1 MENYFECDA
10 IELAAYIAAGDVDAE
25 KILVATIK
33 RAQRLNPALN
43 AIIGIQP
50 ETASRLAAE
59 TASVAALYGVPTLL
73 KDLGAEAI
81 DFPSSSGARL
91 YADTKHITDSAIYT
105 RIRAAGLV
113 PFGRT
118 TTPEFGLSPVTEA
131 GFYGAPTRN
140 PWNLDHTPGGSSGG
154 AGAAV
159 AAGIVPLAQGSDGGG
174 SVRIPASCCGL
185 VGFKPTRARLP
196 AGPRRGEGWAGMS
209 SYGFL
214 TRSLRDTA
222 LMLDLCHGAD
232 LGAPYHAPP
241 LESGFQ
247 AAMDT
252 PRIGLRIAILDTD
265 FLGNPIHSDCRDAVY
280 KVAGTLKGLGHEV
293 IWWQSTI
300 AQEAEAMMQAWM
312 KIVACGT
319 ASTVRAVKPFEAL
332 KTDDVDALTYS
343 TVQLAQSVSGADYL
357 EAINQIH
364 HFGRIMAGLFQ
375 DFDVLIT
382 PTLAE
387 PPAQIGRFKP
397 TNPDFTDFRIGENGA
412 FRYSPYT
419 AMFNASG
426 QPAISLPLHW
436 NDDDLPIG
444 VHIAAPFGKDEWLIG
459 LAAELEAANPWQ
471 PKQRTLIKRLHAHNV
486 ETAQ

>member
-1 MENYFECDA
+1 MENYGENYFECDA
-10 IELAAYIAAGDVDAE
+10 IDLAAHIAAGAVDAQNLLTAS
-25 KILVATIK
+25 IA

-50 ETASRLAAE
+50 ETAARLAAE
-59 TASVAALYGVPTLL
+59 TASAAPLYGVPTLL

-91 YADTKHITDSAIYT
+91 YADTKHATDSSIYT

-113 PFGRT
+113 PFART

-131 GFYGAPTRN
+131 GFYGEPTRN

-154 AGAAV
+154 TAAAV
-159 AAGIVPLAQGSDGGG
+159 AAGIVPLAHGSDGGG

-185 VGFKPTRARLP
+185 VGMKPTRARLP
-196 AGPRRGEGWAGMS
+196 AGPNRGEGWAGMS
-209 SYGFL
+209 SDGFL

-241 LESGFQ
+241 PENGLHDSFQ
-247 AAMDT
+247 AAMQT
-252 PRIGLRIAILDTD
+252 PRNALRIAILETD

-280 KVAGTLKGLGHEV
+280 KTAGLLKGLGHEV

-300 AQEAEAMMQAWM
+300 AQEVEVMMQAWM
-312 KIVACGT
+312 RIVACGT
-319 ASTVRAVKPFEAL
+319 ALTVRTKKPLDEL
-332 KTDDVDALTYS
+332 QKDDVDALTYS
-343 TVQLAQSVSGADYL
+343 TVQLGQNISGADYL
-357 EAINQIH
+357 ESINKIH
-364 HFGRIMAGLFQ
+364 HFGRVLAALFQ

-387 PPAQIGRFKP
+387 PPAKIGRFKP
-397 TNPDFTDFRIGENGA
+397 TNPDFTDFRIGDGGV

-419 AMFNASG
+419 AIFNASG

-436 NDDDLPIG
+436 NDNNLPIG
-444 VHIAAPFGKDEWLIG
+444 IHLAAPFGKDEDLIG
-459 LAAELEAANPWQ
+459 LAAELELANPWQ
-471 PKQRTLIKRLHAHNV
+471 AEQQTLIKRLH
-486 ETAQ
+486 

>member
-10 IELAAYIAAGDVDAE
+10 IDLAAHIAAGDIDAQN
-25 KILVATIK
+25 LLTATIA
-33 RAQRLNPALN
+33 RAERLNPALH
-43 AIIGIQP
+43 AIIGIAP
-50 ETASRLAAE
+50 ETAARLAME
-59 TASVAALYGVPTLL
+59 TASAAPLYGVPTLL
-73 KDLGAEAI
+73 KDLGAEAS

-91 YADTKHITDSAIYT
+91 YADTQHTTDSSIYT

-131 GFYGAPTRN
+131 GFYAAPTRN
-140 PWNLDHTPGGSSGG
+140 PWHPDHTPGGSSGG

-159 AAGIVPLAQGSDGGG
+159 AAGIVPIAHGSDGGG

-196 AGPRRGEGWAGMS
+196 AGPKRGEGWAGMS
-209 SYGFL
+209 NYGFL

-241 LESGFQ
+241 LKSSFQ
-247 AAMDT
+247 AAMQT
-252 PRIGLRIAILDTD
+252 PRNALRIAILDTD

-280 KVAGTLKGLGHEV
+280 KTAGLLKGLGHEV
-293 IWWQSTI
+293 IWWQSPI
-300 AQEAEAMMQAWM
+300 AQEVEAMMQAWM
-312 KIVACGT
+312 RIVACGT
-319 ASTVRAVKPFEAL
+319 ALAVRAKKPLDEL
-332 KTDDVDALTYS
+332 TTDDVDALTYS
-343 TVQLAQSVSGADYL
+343 TVQLGQSISGADYL
-357 EAINQIH
+357 ESINQIH
-364 HFGRIMAGLFQ
+364 HFGRIMATLFQ
-375 DFDVLIT
+375 DFDVLVT

-387 PPAQIGRFKP
+387 PPAKIGRFKP

-419 AMFNASG
+419 AIFNASG

-436 NDDDLPIG
+436 NDDNLPIG
-444 VHIAAPFGKDEWLIG
+444 THLAAPFGKDEDLIG
-459 LAAELEAANPWQ
+459 LAAELETAAPWQ
-471 PKQRTLIKRLHAHNV
+471 DKQLTLIKRLH
-486 ETAQ
+486 